1 MLLAAY
7 CPRKEEVR
15 TQQVHVNAKL
25 QRLSA
30 AVDADVQLSIRG
42 CTSSVLLCLQHAG
55 GYRGSQQ
62 LSEETQQQHL
72 ICGQLQYE

>member
-25 QRLSA
+25 QRPSA

-55 GYRGSQQ
+55 GLQRGPNNYQRR
-62 LSEETQQQHL
+62 LSSS
-72 ICGQLQYE
+72 I